1 VSEGPR
7 ILFVADAGPDVGG
20 GHVMRSLTLARAL
33 AERGAACAF
42 LGAPGVE
49 QVLAA
54 FAPDIARVA
63 AEGEDAFAVL
73 EATNAAAFDAVV
85 FDHYGLI
92 ADDHRDLGRGRP
104 ALAIDD
110 LANRPLAADLV
121 VDSGPQRKPEDYQGL
136 IPAGARLLLGPGY
149 APVRPQFADLRGQA
163 LARRDGPVERIL
175 VSMGLTDVGGITGR
189 VLDRLR
195 PRISNVAVDV
205 VLGDGAPSRAGL
217 QRLARHDPRLSVH
230 VDTPHMAELTA
241 AADFAIGAA
250 GSSTWERCTLA
261 LPSVLVI
268 LAENQRP
275 AATALAAMG
284 AALAVDVADPDF
296 DQSFDRAMLKLLG
309 DPEARRR
316 ISAKS
321 AEVCDGLGAARTAEA
336 FLEIIAARDSAPRPS
351 SI

>member
-1 VSEGPR
+1 MSQGPR
-7 ILFVADAGPDVGG
+7 ILFVVNAGPEVGG

-33 AERGAACAF
+33 AERGAGCAF

-49 QVLAA
+49 SVLQA
-54 FAPDIARVA
+54 FAPDVDRVA

-85 FDHYGLI
+85 FDHYGLT

-110 LANRPLAADLV
+110 LANRPLAVDLV
-121 VDSGPQRKPEDYQGL
+121 VDSGPQRRAEDYQGL

-149 APVRPQFADLRGQA
+149 APVRPEFAALRGQA
-163 LARRDGPVERIL
+163 LARPDGPVERIL
-175 VSMGLTDVGGITGR
+175 VSMGLTDLGGVTSR

-195 PRISNVAVDV
+195 PRIGKVAVDV
-205 VLGDGAPSRAGL
+205 VLGDAAPSRAGL
-217 QRLARHDPRLSVH
+217 ERLARHDSRLTVH
-230 VDTPHMAELTA
+230 VDTPHMARLTA

-261 LPSVLVI
+261 LPSLLLV

-275 AATALAAMG
+275 AATALNDLG
-284 AALAVDVADPDF
+284 AALAVDAADPDF
-296 DQSFDRAMLKLLG
+296 DQSFDRALLRLLS
-309 DPEARRR
+309 DSAARRR
-316 ISAKS
+316 ISAKC

-336 FLEIIAARDSAPRPS
+336 FLEILAARDSTPRPAL
-351 SI
+351 I

>member
-1 VSEGPR
+1 MNGGPR
-7 ILFVADAGPDVGG
+7 ILFVADAGPEVGG

-33 AERGAACAF
+33 AERGASCAF

-149 APVRPQFADLRGQA
+149 APVRPEFAALRGPA
-163 LARRDGPVERIL
+163 LARRDGPVERIM
-175 VSMGLTDVGGITGR
+175 VSMGLTDVGGITGK

-195 PRISNVAVDV
+195 PRIANVAVDI
-205 VLGDGAPSRAGL
+205 VLGDSAPSRAGL
-217 QRLARHDPRLSVH
+217 QRLARHDPRLTVH

-261 LPSVLVI
+261 LPSVLLI

-275 AATALAAMG
+275 AATALAALG
-284 AALAVDVADPDF
+284 AALVVDVADPDF
-296 DQSFDRAMLKLLG
+296 DQAFDRAMLKLLS
-309 DPEARRR
+309 DAEARRR
-316 ISAKS
+316 VSAKS

-336 FLEIIAARDSAPRPS
+336 FLEIVAARDSAPRPA